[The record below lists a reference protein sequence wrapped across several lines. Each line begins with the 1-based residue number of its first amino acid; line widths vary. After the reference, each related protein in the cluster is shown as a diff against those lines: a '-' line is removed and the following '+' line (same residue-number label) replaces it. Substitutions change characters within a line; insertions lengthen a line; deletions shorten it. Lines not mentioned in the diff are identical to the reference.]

1 MPSYAMFTGSGKVHV
16 KLGNVSRLDQEM
28 CMIVKSCNISTPDQV
43 KCLCVCVCLCS
54 SVYVYVSVLSL
65 IHI

>member
-43 KCLCVCVCLCS
+43 KCMS
-54 SVYVYVSVLSL
+54 SYSTLAGWTKKSAS
-65 IHI
+65 